1 MTTGGLSGGGEAA
14 SSDDDPNSFLGY
26 VRPQIGIRLHD
37 GRKPVSNGRIME
49 GVRRALKSVGY
60 TAKVTSISGKRTGI
74 NHAFQRQL
82 TDRQVMILGRWRAQD
97 TANKYTTGLAA
108 FREEAVKKLSL
119 DMMEGEPQQ
128 EAGGVANDNLD
139 EGHGGEEVDQVGD
152 GMTDEEDGELGDD
165 TIIDEGGNWLMIQ
178 D

>member
-1 MTTGGLSGGGEAA
+1 MY
-14 SSDDDPNSFLGY
+14 D
-26 VRPQIGIRLHD
+26 
-37 GRKPVSNGRIME
+37 
-49 GVRRALKSVGY
+49 
-60 TAKVTSISGKRTGI
+60 KVD
-74 NHAFQRQL
+74 L
-82 TDRQVMILGRWRAQD
+82 D
-97 TANKYTTGLAA
+97 Y
-108 FREEAVKKLSL
+108 KKLSL